1 MLHSVSNGY
10 GLTSKTI
17 YDWTLG
23 LGLRAERPTLSDE
36 LSTHLK
42 ISKFCDKVTK
52 SLYCNS
58 SDPIGLVPEKEQPT
72 IMSIL
77 RTEYQDL
84 ETSVAG
90 SISCKTPHCVQ
101 NLKLWS

>member
-1 MLHSVSNGY
+1 MSE
-10 GLTSKTI
+10 T
-17 YDWTLG
+17 
-23 LGLRAERPTLSDE
+23 PTLPDE

-42 ISKFCDKVTK
+42 ISKFCNKVTK
-52 SLYCNS
+52 SLYTNS

-90 SISCKTPHCVQ
+90 SISCKTQYLVPTFKNNETD
-101 NLKLWS
+101 NLQL